1 MLNLSIYIK
10 QMKGLK
16 KSDEFSPV
24 LHHIT
29 AGGGDDESSGGRH
42 DGLKRGH
49 QTDTHTHTQIFKW
62 YDLLC
67 LPHQTS

>member
-16 KSDEFSPV
+16 KRDEFSPV

-49 QTDTHTHTQIFKW
+49 QTDTHTHTDI
-62 YDLLC
+62 
-67 LPHQTS
+67 